1 MKIVFKEPEENPEE
15 RVYLSSLEV
24 GTLLKIGEEVFF
36 VSSDSAYENRK
47 LMTRLDTGVTYT
59 IGFNYID
66 KKDII
71 KTSTLIIER

>member
-1 MKIVFKEPEENPEE
+1 MKIISEEKPKEKI
-15 RVYLSSLEV
+15 RSSSLEN
-24 GTLLKIGEEVFF
+24 GTLFKLGEGIFL
-36 VSSDSAYENRK
+36 VSSSAYENRK

-71 KTSTLIIER
+71 KTSTLIIEV